1 MLPGLDVS
9 YAQGANLPWS
19 AIYQHGERFAIC
31 RSSYGLNTVDKTF
44 LPNVNGAREAGL
56 LTGSYHFFLADQDPI
71 EQARK
76 YYALAYEFTDLWPVI
91 DLESIGFRGVPPA
104 EVVKNAEAFVTETRR
119 LWCQPI
125 IFYINQSDW
134 LALGNPVDSLLAEL
148 PLWVANYG
156 VSKPL
161 IPQPWRERGW
171 TLWQWDGDKG
181 QRLPDGRDSDFIWF
195 AGDTIEELRQY
206 TGVTCTVEPPPHPV
220 IDSWSTV
227 RGAVAELEAQRAK
240 RLRERED

>member
-1 MLPGLDVS
+1 MLAGLDVS

-56 LTGSYHFFLADQDPI
+56 LTGSYHFFLADQDPL

-76 YYALAYEFTDLWPVI
+76 YYSLAYEYTDLWPVI
-91 DLESIGFRGVPPA
+91 DIEASGFKGVSTS
-104 EVVKNAEAFVTETRR
+104 EVLASAEAFVAESQR
-119 LWCQPI
+119 LWCQNV
-125 IFYINQSDW
+125 FVYVNYSDW
-134 LALGNPVDSLLAEL
+134 MALGNPVDSPLVDC
-148 PLWVANYG
+148 PLWVAHYG

-161 IPQPWRERGW
+161 MPPPWRERGW

-181 QRLPDGRDSDFIWF
+181 QRLPDGRDSDFVWF
-195 AGDTIEELRQY
+195 AGNTVEELR
-206 TGVTCTVEPPPHPV
+206 TLTRSACAVEVPPPHPTY
-220 IDSWSTV
+220 DWWQST
-227 RGAVAELEAQRAK
+227 RDAVASASISLDARRRSE
-240 RLRERED
+240 